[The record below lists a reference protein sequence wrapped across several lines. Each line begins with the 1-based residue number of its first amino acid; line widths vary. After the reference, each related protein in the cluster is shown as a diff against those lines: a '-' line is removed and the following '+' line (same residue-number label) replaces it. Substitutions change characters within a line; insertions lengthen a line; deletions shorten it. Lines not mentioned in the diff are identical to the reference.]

1 MAADPKSPNEQS
13 EKKPGD
19 AFDELVKRRRDE
31 SASQQMFALSGIGFE
46 FITVVGGAI
55 VLGWWL
61 DRTLETKPWLTLV
74 GVAIGFT
81 IGLARLVAF
90 GKRTMK

>member
-1 MAADPKSPNEQS
+1 MATRPGSSSDGPDAKSD
-13 EKKPGD
+13 D
-19 AFDELVKRRRDE
+19 AFDELVKRRREE

-46 FITVVGGAI
+46 FLAVVGGAI
-55 VLGWWL
+55 ALGWWL
-61 DRTLETKPWLTLV
+61 DRTLATKPWLTLA